1 MTDIMDLIDAYAEA
15 RHRCGCAAYN
25 AQTAEARQR
34 VTDYIESIGAGGMQS
49 LRAPGVVA
57 LADVLRKL
65 DNTLG
70 PGNVAT
76 TALSRHFSTG
86 TSVEQAPAA
95 INSGVEI
102 IIDFSQVGTA
112 GPFPVV
118 DGRVSLP
125 DATMLDLVHML
136 RPTYEAQAQQA
147 VPKAAPGELHDH
159 QILAITTAYEQGV
172 GKGRQAHESG
182 KEIANPYGTGYR
194 CDLAWQY
201 GYEEGKKQAERIAEA
216 APQQEAQEPAVAPCI
231 SDAYER
237 IDRFLRNNL
246 GDEDYADFSHDLELL
261 CTAQPTP
268 QPAPDCHHRPPCDEC
283 AALAAQGGNK

>member
-1 MTDIMDLIDAYAEA
+1 MTNPTPHGQVPEALIDLIDAYAEA

-65 DNTLG
+65 DDTLG
-70 PGNVAT
+70 PSNVAT

-147 VPKAAPGELHDH
+147 APKAAPGEPPGIQALMCVISSLHSLRD
-159 QILAITTAYEQGV
+159 TA
-172 GKGRQAHESG
+172 HFS
-182 KEIANPYGTGYR
+182 
-194 CDLAWQY
+194 D
-201 GYEEGKKQAERIAEA
+201 EEG
-216 APQQEAQEPAVAPCI
+216 
-231 SDAYER
+231 
-237 IDRFLRNNL
+237 
-246 GDEDYADFSHDLELL
+246 ELTNDL
-261 CTAQPTP
+261 CTLRDWAYAQTAAF
-268 QPAPDCHHRPPCDEC
+268 QPSPKAAPDCHHRPPCDEC
-283 AALAAQGGNK
+283 AALAAQETHHEQHTEQS